1 MCALAPALLAILR
14 DEGNLRQQ
22 FERELLNLVEF
33 ICKTD
38 LRMPAM
44 LEVFRSSLVVEQ
56 IITATSGS
64 PSDHRMLNGEADS

>member
-1 MCALAPALLAILR
+1 MLAILR

-44 LEVFRSSLVVEQ
+44 FEVFRSSLVVEQ